1 MRFASI
7 ELEINRYMEI
17 IDIVVTNLDSM
28 DIFLGYD

>member
-7 ELEINRYMEI
+7 ELEINRYMEK